1 MPLEVRYRG
10 QLLGHWPTE
19 SDAKAHIASHM
30 SKHADPENI
39 TIAPMRPLALLCH
52 GSLVD
57 TFDDEAS
64 TKAAVTTAL
73 VAAAKSKHKRV
84 RRMTQENFQVVS
96 TATLITS

>member
-1 MPLEVRYRG
+1 MPFEVRYRG

-19 SDAKAHIASHM
+19 GDAKAHIASHM
-30 SKHADPENI
+30 NKHSDPENI
-39 TIAPMRPLALLCH
+39 TIGPMKSIALLCH

-57 TFDDEAS
+57 TFNDEAS
-64 TKAAVTTAL
+64 TQAAITTAL
-73 VAAAKSKHKRV
+73 VAAAKSKHERV